1 MRKLNLQNW
10 AAIAEIVGTVA
21 IIVSLVFV
29 VHGLNQN
36 TKALQVAN
44 LNQIYDRIDSVNSD
58 LVSSPEL
65 ASLYVKEVFG
75 VDGLTAE
82 EAQFAIVMRREL
94 NQWEQFWFWKLD
106 GVIDQAVWEEWDG
119 YYAEYLSNH
128 FSKELWN
135 GIRKYCHPD
144 FASRVDKIYEK

>member
-1 MRKLNLQNW
+1 MRKTSLKNW

-82 EAQFAIVMRREL
+82 EAQFAILMRRDL
-94 NQWEQFWFWKLD
+94 NQWEQFWFWNRD
-106 GVIDQAVWEEWDG
+106 GVIGQAVWEEWDG